1 MPHIAT
7 HTPPPPPGTS
17 NGLPP
22 ALPSGPAPASVG
34 VVELGAP
41 AHPAA
46 KGVSLLLGAAVG
58 GVIGFFVGGPIGA
71 AVGAV
76 AGAAAITLINRARN

>member
-22 ALPSGPAPASVG
+22 ALPTGPSPTTAG
-34 VVELGAP
+34 VVELGSP
-41 AHPAA
+41 AHPARA
-46 KGVSLLLGAAVG
+46 GVSLLLGAAIG
-58 GVIGFFVGGPIGA
+58 GVIGFFAFGPVGA
-71 AVGAV
+71 AIGAV
-76 AGAAAITLINRARN
+76 AGAGALALLNRR